1 MNRLLS
7 FYKRGQRMELSV
19 VELSVVELSVVELSV
34 EQQRILD
41 LYKQGKNI
49 FITGPG
55 GSGKSECIRHI
66 YQYAKA
72 KHIKIHVT
80 ALTGC
85 AAILLSCN
93 ATTLHR
99 WAGLGLAQ
107 GDVNTLYKK
116 ICESDYKLKNW
127 KHTQTLII
135 DEVSMMSKKLFEMLN
150 ELGKRIRHC
159 DLPFG
164 GIQIIFSGDFY
175 QLPPVGDK
183 DDIETSQF
191 CFESEE
197 WPRVFPENQQ
207 ILLTRIYRQQDDT
220 YATMLQQI
228 RHGAI
233 KKSTYERLLQN
244 VGKTCPDDVQPTKL
258 FPRKYSVDALNQS
271 KMASMPHKEEYT
283 FAIKTHD
290 DLPLLTRKEYVARSR
305 FSKTECDIELE
316 YLKSNLLCEQVLRL
330 KVGAQVMCIC
340 NIEEG
345 DNKEEKEEKESKGS
359 KRKGLLLSN
368 GSQGVV
374 VRIDVS
380 GLPVVKF
387 NKEGKEMVM
396 SYHVWRSEK
405 IPGVGVSQI
414 PLILSWA
421 ITIHKAQGMT
431 LEMAEIDAGNGIFEC
446 GQTYVALPRVK
457 SLEGLYLASFDI
469 HKIKI
474 NKKVKEFYDSWK

>member
-1 MNRLLS
+1 M
-7 FYKRGQRMELSV
+7 
-19 VELSVVELSVVELSV
+19 ELSV
-34 EQQRILD
+34 EQQRILE
-41 LYKQGKNI
+41 LYKEGKNI

-72 KHIKIHVT
+72 KHINIHVT

-99 WAGLGLAQ
+99 WAGLGLGQ
-107 GDVNTLYKK
+107 GDVQTLYKK
-116 ICESDYKLKNW
+116 ICESEYKLKHW
-127 KHTQTLII
+127 KNTQTLIV
-135 DEVSMMSKKLFEMLN
+135 DEVSMMSKKLFENLN

-164 GIQIIFSGDFY
+164 GIQVIFSGDFY

-197 WPRVFPENQQ
+197 WSRVFPETQQ
-207 ILLTRIYRQQDDT
+207 LLLTRIYRQQDTT
-220 YATMLQQI
+220 YADMLQQI
-228 RHGAI
+228 REGTI
-233 KKSTYERLLQN
+233 KKSTYQRLLTH
-244 VGKTCPDDVQPTKL
+244 VGKLCPTDVQPTKL
-258 FPRKYSVDALNQS
+258 FPRKYSVDALNKS
-271 KMASMPHKEEYT
+271 KMASMSEQEEYT
-283 FAIKTHD
+283 FSIKTHD
-290 DLPLLTRKEYVARSR
+290 DLPLLSRKEYVARSR

-345 DNKEEKEEKESKGS
+345 DCKDEEKEKEKEKEKEGS
-359 KRKGLLLSN
+359 KKKGLLLSN

-374 VRIDVS
+374 VRIEPS
-380 GLPVVKF
+380 GLPVVRFVKPAD
-387 NKEGKEMVM
+387 KEIVM

-446 GQTYVALPRVK
+446 GQTYVALSRVK

-474 NKKVKEFYDSWK
+474 NKKVKEFYDTWK